1 MESNAVVK
9 GRGVKNRKRRGM
21 LPLVLGILLMVFGGA
36 MLLTVRGHLAYVL
49 PAPAMTQDGNKL
61 TELYQAGQEQLQS
74 MADALDAYAMAARC
88 QSANL
93 SNDAR
98 NVQAAVYAVGAGYF
112 DVIHETLQ
120 SGRLI
125 SENDVKQAAD
135 VMVVDERTGI
145 TLFAGEDPVGKNV
158 NLNGQVYE
166 VVGVMKGGRRVGEIS
181 EQVAYIPMT
190 SAGRHA
196 LPMQTVELLARS
208 SDTTTATAI
217 LMEDT
222 LRAWKDGG
230 SFYYF
235 DKLAL
240 GAVMPA
246 RWVILFA
253 GAALLLS
260 LLSHLNAAVWARG
273 CYYVDQLKTCYVRS
287 MLGGMIISM
296 AAAMLGYAL
305 LAGATFALA
314 KFSIAPLYIFTDWV
328 PEVVVEWSSLT
339 SRFWALN
346 DAASGAVRYVTRL
359 TCVEELGRGLF
370 RWGVMAMLL
379 GMSING
385 IPLFQRQVKMPQINR
400 DI

>member
-9 GRGVKNRKRRGM
+9 ERGEKNRKRRGM
-21 LPLVLGILLMVFGGA
+21 LPLVLGILLMLFGGA
-36 MLLTVRGHLAYVL
+36 LLLTVRGHLAYVL
-49 PAPAMTQDGNKL
+49 PAPTITQDGNEL

-74 MADALDAYAMAARC
+74 MADTLDASAMAARW
-88 QSANL
+88 QSASL
-93 SNDAR
+93 SSDAQS
-98 NVQAAVYAVGAGYF
+98 VQAAVYAMGAGYF

-125 SENDVKQAAD
+125 SESDIKQAAD

-145 TLFAGEDPVGKNV
+145 TLFAGEDPVGKV
-158 NLNGQVYE
+158 VSLNGQDYE
-166 VVGVMKGGRRVGEIS
+166 VVGVIKGGRRIGEIS
-181 EQVAYIPMT
+181 EQVAYIPVT
-190 SAGRHA
+190 SASRHA
-196 LPMQTVELLARS
+196 LPVQTVELLARS

-222 LRAWKDGG
+222 LRAWQDGG
-230 SFYYF
+230 SFYHF

-253 GAALLLS
+253 GVALLLS
-260 LLSHLNAAVWARG
+260 LLSRLNAAVWARV
-273 CYYVDQLKTCYVRS
+273 CYYVDQLKTRYARS
-287 MLGGMIISM
+287 MLGGMTASV
-296 AAAMLGYAL
+296 AVAMLGYAL
-305 LAGATFALA
+305 LAGAAFALA
-314 KFSIAPLYIFTDWV
+314 KFSISPLYVFTEWV

-346 DAASGAVRYVTRL
+346 DAASSAVRYVTRL
-359 TCVEELGRGLF
+359 NCVEELGRGLF
-370 RWGVMAMLL
+370 RWGVMAVLL

-385 IPLFQRQVKMPQINR
+385 IPLFQRRVKMPQINR
-400 DI
+400 DM